1 MKARYCLGFILA
13 GILTALNAGAATA
26 AQPQPEATSVR
37 PHATKPAAKP
47 AVSAKQAAAQ
57 KKSSAASKSKSKS
70 ARRSAKKPLPAAK
83 LDLSLPPDMV
93 RQLKPLGTVPM
104 PAHKPLLPNMFGD
117 KTAQDSPFQ
126 LNGRLISNEMGL
138 QLRNEARQN
147 EIEGAALEFE
157 FKQ

>member
-26 AQPQPEATSVR
+26 AQPQPEATSVK

-57 KKSSAASKSKSKS
+57 KKSSAASKSKSV
-70 ARRSAKKPLPAAK
+70 RRSAKKPLPAAK

>member
-26 AQPQPEATSVR
+26 AQPQPEATSVK
-37 PHATKPAAKP
+37 PHATKP

-57 KKSSAASKSKSKS
+57 KKMSAASKSKSKS
-70 ARRSAKKPLPAAK
+70 VRRSAKKPLPAAK